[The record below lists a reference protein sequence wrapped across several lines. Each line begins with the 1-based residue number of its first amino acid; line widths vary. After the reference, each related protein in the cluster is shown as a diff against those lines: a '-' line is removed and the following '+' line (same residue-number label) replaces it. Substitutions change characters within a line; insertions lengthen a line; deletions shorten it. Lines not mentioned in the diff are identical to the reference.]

1 MRHHLSF
8 LGALL
13 TAGGTAVLVAAF
25 LPSLY
30 PVWLARGV
38 NALTLISPHRGSW
51 QLANWLFGIG
61 AGLTLAGLAA
71 LTALLNRQ
79 PQPGA
84 GLLPTASLA
93 LMTVATTLW
102 IASLGFRLTVTV
114 RTVDAVSTGGQ
125 VPDWYEPVNSWSGAL
140 WSAAALTGAAA
151 TIGYGFAMID
161 GGVLPG
167 WTGWLALGVGAVM
180 LGLFVFTRD
189 VPPFLLYLAPTAFGV
204 MALIRVATAD
214 RLAG

>member
-1 MRHHLSF
+1 MRYHLSF
-8 LGALL
+8 IGVLL
-13 TAGGTAVLVAAF
+13 TAGGAAVMVAAF
-25 LPSLY
+25 VPSLY

-38 NALTLISPHRGSW
+38 NAIALISQHRDSW

-79 PQPGA
+79 PGA
-84 GLLPTASLA
+84 GLLPPTSLA

-102 IASLGFRLTVTV
+102 IANLGFRLTVTV
-114 RTVDAVSTGGQ
+114 RTVDSFSTGGQ
-125 VPDWYEPVNSWSGAL
+125 IPDWYEPVNSWTAAL
-140 WSAAALTGAAA
+140 WSAAALTGVAA
-151 TIGYGFAMID
+151 TIGYGLAVI
-161 GGVLPG
+161 GSGVLPG
-167 WTGWLALGVGAVM
+167 WTGWLVVGVGAVM

-189 VPPFLLYLAPTAFGV
+189 VPPFLLYVAPMALGV
-204 MALIRVATAD
+204 MALIRTVTAD